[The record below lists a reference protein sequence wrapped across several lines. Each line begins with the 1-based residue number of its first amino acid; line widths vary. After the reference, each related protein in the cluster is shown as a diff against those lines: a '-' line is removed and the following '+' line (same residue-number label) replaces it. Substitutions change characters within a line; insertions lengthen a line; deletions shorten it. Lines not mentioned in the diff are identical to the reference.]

1 MSGDVTR
8 YYERLEPRERMIAA
22 IGAAARA
29 DDQEIDRLVGSCPRH
44 TYVET
49 DVAFT
54 QRMRAA
60 GYVTT
65 ALAVELGP
73 LLRTLIVL
81 DSVCDYLEVRSDR
94 YINALWLAARAAL
107 WQGVQWGWARSGRND
122 DPPDP
127 NDLDDELLTDLD
139 TARLE
144 NISADTVTPL
154 RQIAADLA
162 RFGRSTLDGFGQWAS
177 DEGLDSLVL
186 VAAFAGYL
194 SPHIEEARPMFDT
207 AQPDPEA
214 AEAFADICRALWAKY
229 R

>member
-22 IGAAARA
+22 IAAAARA

-65 ALAVELGP
+65 ALSVELGP

-94 YINALWLAARAAL
+94 YIEALWLAARAAL

-122 DPPDP
+122 KDPLSLFGFFRFAETLRAWVGPRGRNRCVSAP
-127 NDLDDELLTDLD
+127 GAQF
-139 TARLE
+139 AR
-144 NISADTVTPL
+144 
-154 RQIAADLA
+154 
-162 RFGRSTLDGFGQWAS
+162 
-177 DEGLDSLVL
+177 
-186 VAAFAGYL
+186 
-194 SPHIEEARPMFDT
+194 
-207 AQPDPEA
+207 
-214 AEAFADICRALWAKY
+214 
-229 R
+229 